1 MKKRVL
7 SVLLAGVMAFSLAA
21 CGGGGS
27 DDAAKGGAEGE
38 GGGNK
43 LTVFA
48 WDPAFN
54 IPALEAAAAD
64 YKENVNPDFEL
75 EIIEQAASQDV
86 ETAVTTAA
94 SGHGSVPGSLHPE
107 ICG

>member
-1 MKKRVL
+1 MKKRAL

-21 CGGGGS
+21 CGGG
-27 DDAAKGGAEGE
+27 DEKGGGAA
-38 GGGNK
+38 GGDENT

-64 YKENVNPDFEL
+64 YKENVNEDFEL
-75 EIIEQAASQDV
+75 EILEQAASADV

-94 SGHGSVPGSLHPE
+94 RPITSTAT
-107 ICG
+107 